1 MGWVEN
7 GTEPMGWI
15 ERRPQDVTSQI
26 LEYAE
31 TGRLVEG
38 PRHQRDEQRST
49 IAVVVL
55 AALALGAGSALAVNG
70 AFGDGTQAVTLV
82 ATMCALGA
90 ITILVPSVRLL
101 RGTTPT
107 KPVQIRPGA
116 VVQPELVREGNWIH
130 RNGAWVR
137 VESIGR
143 DGSGRLQAL
152 VSSREVVELATPQT
166 IAGDDFRP
174 VVDPVASLRG

>member
-1 MGWVEN
+1 
-7 GTEPMGWI
+7 MGWI

-38 PRHQRDEQRST
+38 PRQQRDEQRST
-49 IAVVVL
+49 IIVVVL
-55 AALALGAGSALAVNG
+55 AALALGAGLALAVNG
-70 AFGDGTQAVTLV
+70 AFAQSGNTITLI
-82 ATMCALGA
+82 AIMGSLGA
-90 ITILVPSVRLL
+90 LAILVPSVRLL
-101 RGTTPT
+101 RSAVPA

-137 VESIGR
+137 IESAGR
-143 DGSGRLQAL
+143 DGGGRLQAL
-152 VSSREVVELATPQT
+152 LSSGEVIELATPQT

-174 VVDPVASLRG
+174 VVDPVASLR